1 MRKTLDW
8 FSTTHTP
15 IFLRESY
22 SSLVRNH
29 CSLFSIPLHYH
40 TLRGD
45 LYPNTIH
52 TFSECS
58 EYFWSCWAALEEA
71 KDGRCNMELVVGS
84 GELDKTRFQEAL
96 LEQKLGGLRYREQ
109 IRLGGSLAHPCIPT
123 DCLVDRLPLRGRR
136 RGFSPSSSISSS
148 ITHWRVIY
156 VCILLPYSFTFH
168 FTAVIT

>member
-1 MRKTLDW
+1 MTGSWRVVPGCRFRECLECKAFLRDSRETFYLEVFLSVTSLPFTHTIYTLITHKCMKGYSKRKPLDR

-29 CSLFSIPLHYH
+29 CSLFSIPFHYH

-58 EYFWSCWAALEEA
+58 ECFWSCWEALEEA
-71 KDGRCNMELVVGS
+71 KDGRCNMELIVGS
-84 GELDKTRFQEAL
+84 GELDKTRFREVL
-96 LEQKLGGLRYREQ
+96 LE
-109 IRLGGSLAHPCIPT
+109 
-123 DCLVDRLPLRGRR
+123 
-136 RGFSPSSSISSS
+136 
-148 ITHWRVIY
+148 
-156 VCILLPYSFTFH
+156 
-168 FTAVIT
+168 

>member
-1 MRKTLDW
+1 MTGSWRVVPSCRFRECLAGKAFLRENILSGGFLSETFIPFTHTIYTLITHKCKWGYSVRKTLDW

-22 SSLVRNH
+22 SSLVRYH

-52 TFSECS
+52 TFLECS
-58 EYFWSCWAALEEA
+58 EYFWSCWEALEEA
-71 KDGRCNMELVVGS
+71 KDGKCNMELVVGS

-96 LEQKLGGLRYREQ
+96 LE
-109 IRLGGSLAHPCIPT
+109 
-123 DCLVDRLPLRGRR
+123 
-136 RGFSPSSSISSS
+136 
-148 ITHWRVIY
+148 
-156 VCILLPYSFTFH
+156 
-168 FTAVIT
+168 

>member
-1 MRKTLDW
+1 MTSLPFTHTIYTLISHKCMRDYSERKILDW

-22 SSLVRNH
+22 SFLVRNH

-52 TFSECS
+52 TFSKCS
-58 EYFWSCWAALEEA
+58 ECFWSCWEALEEA

-84 GELDKTRFQEAL
+84 RELDKTRFREAL
-96 LEQKLGGLRYREQ
+96 LE
-109 IRLGGSLAHPCIPT
+109 
-123 DCLVDRLPLRGRR
+123 
-136 RGFSPSSSISSS
+136 
-148 ITHWRVIY
+148 
-156 VCILLPYSFTFH
+156 
-168 FTAVIT
+168 